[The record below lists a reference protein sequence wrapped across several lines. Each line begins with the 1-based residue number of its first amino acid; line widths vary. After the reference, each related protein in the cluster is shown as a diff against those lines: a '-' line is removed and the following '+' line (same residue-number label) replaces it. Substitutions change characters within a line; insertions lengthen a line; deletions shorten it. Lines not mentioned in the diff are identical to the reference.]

1 MSGIVKKIEVAAN
14 IAIIAVAVMIGAVLI
29 QKYYISS
36 KTKEFPAVL
45 IGTKIS
51 IPNIDWSKNRQS
63 LVLALQAGCHYCS
76 ESASFYQ
83 RLASETSVRKIP
95 LVAVLTQTIEE
106 GQNYLNS
113 LKVPIDDIRQ
123 ASLRSIGVQG
133 TPAILLVDSNGEV
146 KASWH
151 GKLPPNKESEV
162 LNSLAQ

>member
-1 MSGIVKKIEVAAN
+1 MSTTVKKIEVAAN
-14 IAIIAVAVMIGAVLI
+14 IAIITVAVMIGAVLI
-29 QKYYISS
+29 QKYYIRS
-36 KTKEFPAVL
+36 KIKEFPAVP

-63 LVLALQAGCHYCS
+63 LVLALQTECHYCS

-83 RLASETSVRKIP
+83 RLASEASARKIP
-95 LVAVLTQTIEE
+95 LVAVLPQTIEE

-133 TPAILLVDSNGEV
+133 TPAVLLVDSNGKV
-146 KASWH
+146 KASWL
-151 GKLPPNKESEV
+151 GKLPPNKESEA

>member
-14 IAIIAVAVMIGAVLI
+14 IAIIAVAVMIGVVLI
-29 QKYYISS
+29 QKYYIRS
-36 KTKEFPAVL
+36 KTKEFPAVP

-63 LVLALQAGCHYCS
+63 LVLALQTECRYCS

-83 RLASETSVRKIP
+83 RLASEASARNIP
-95 LVAVLTQTIEE
+95 LVAVLPQTIEE

-113 LKVPIDDIRQ
+113 LKVPINDIRQ
-123 ASLRSIGVQG
+123 APLRSIGVQG

-146 KASWH
+146 KASWL
-151 GKLPPNKESEV
+151 GKLPPNRETEA
-162 LNSLAQ
+162 LDSLAQ

>member
-1 MSGIVKKIEVAAN
+1 MSGTVKKIEVAAN
-14 IAIIAVAVMIGAVLI
+14 IAIIAVAVMIGVVLI
-29 QKYYISS
+29 HKYYIRS
-36 KTKEFPAVL
+36 KTKELPTVL

-76 ESASFYQ
+76 ESAPFYQ
-83 RLASETSVRKIP
+83 RLASEASARKIP
-95 LVAVLTQTIEE
+95 LVAVLPQTIEE

-113 LKVPIDDIRQ
+113 LNLPIDDIRQ
-123 ASLRSIGVQG
+123 TSLRSIGVQG
-133 TPAILLVDSNGEV
+133 TPAILLVDSNGKV

>member
-14 IAIIAVAVMIGAVLI
+14 IAIIAVAIMIGAVLI
-29 QKYYISS
+29 QKYYIRS

-51 IPNIDWSKNRQS
+51 IPNIDWSKNRRS
-63 LVLALQAGCHYCS
+63 LVLALQAECHYCS

-83 RLASETSVRKIP
+83 RLASEASARKIR
-95 LVAVLTQTIEE
+95 LVAVLPQTIEE

-146 KASWH
+146 KASWL
-151 GKLPPNKESEV
+151 GKLPPNKESEA